1 MSPTTDRHD
10 AGADPARGGPVVFVL
25 DGDGI
30 VLRCTDGVL
39 DLIGRSADQVRGR
52 PMAEF
57 ATAPGP
63 WDRAAG
69 NPGSEP
75 VELRT
80 ALRHRDGTPVEVDAE
95 VLPLPAGGEARLLM
109 CAAPSAA
116 GGRRWTEDQSLIRAL
131 FGQSRIGLVIHD
143 TELRTTRANLGSEF
157 FGIPLPAKPWQ
168 HTPGRDLRSILVPED
183 AAAIEEQW
191 RRVLRTG
198 EAVIDWE
205 HSARRLK
212 APDQERVLS
221 SSAFRLEDSHGRAI
235 GVAAVFT
242 DITEQ
247 YTARRRLAL
256 LHAAAARLGQ
266 TLDITRNSEELT
278 RILVPDFADLAC
290 VDLVEKVIQGDDP
303 GAFSA
308 GTPLRRIAVAPADG
322 SWPAEMYQRGDSIHA
337 RDLESDALRD
347 GQAVLVPD
355 LADLGKRLAPDPAR
369 QRLLFP
375 EAAASALIVPLRARG
390 RVLGVLGLWRGRDR
404 LPFAVNDVPLAE
416 EVASRAA
423 LSVENSR
430 RYTSELRT
438 VETLQRS
445 LLPPAGVE
453 FTAAETAGTYVP
465 AGTAAGIGGSWYD
478 VIPLSSTR
486 VAFVIGDVAGHGL
499 GATATMGRLRTAVQT
514 LADLDLPPEELLT
527 HLDDLATRLAYT
539 EPQPDGSA
547 GGVVGASC
555 LYCVYDPVTGRCAM
569 ASAGHPPPILTS
581 AEGRTRHVDIK
592 PGPALG
598 VGGMPFEPVELHLGP
613 GSVLAFYT
621 NQLVAHDET
630 SSEGLTRRLRESL
643 HAAVKAG
650 GSPADIGRAAVDRV
664 LTEPAAD
671 DIALL
676 VARVRALPEG
686 ATVAW
691 RFTADPTVVGQA
703 RELVTAQLTAWG
715 LEEMAF
721 TTELIVSELVT
732 NAIRYAGSPI
742 GLRLIRDKT
751 LICEV
756 SDPSQTQPHLR
767 RARLTDEGGRGLF
780 LIAQLA
786 HRWGSRY
793 TPSGKT
799 IWTEQ
804 ALGAVPEIPLDVF

>member
-1 MSPTTDRHD
+1 
-10 AGADPARGGPVVFVL
+10 
-25 DGDGI
+25 
-30 VLRCTDGVL
+30 
-39 DLIGRSADQVRGR
+39 
-52 PMAEF
+52 MAELT
-57 ATAPGP
+57 TAPGL
-63 WDRAAG
+63 WDGAAG
-69 NPGSEP
+69 RSGPEP
-75 VELRT
+75 LEIRT
-80 ALRHRDGTPVEVDAE
+80 TLRHRDGTSVEVDAE
-95 VLPLPAGGEARLLM
+95 VLPLPAGGEARFLV
-109 CAAPSAA
+109 CAVPSAL
-116 GGRRWTEDQSLIRAL
+116 GRRWMEDQSLIRAL
-131 FGQSRIGLVIHD
+131 FDQSRIGLVVHD
-143 TELRTTRANLGSEF
+143 TELRTTRANLGPEF
-157 FGIPLPAKPWQ
+157 FGVPLATDPWR
-168 HTPGRDLRSILVPED
+168 HTPGQDLRAILVPED
-183 AAAIEEQW
+183 ADAIEEQW

-212 APDQERVLS
+212 APDQERILS
-221 SSAFRLEDSHGRAI
+221 SSAFRLEDRHGRAI

-242 DITEQ
+242 DVTEQ
-247 YTARRRLAL
+247 HTARRRLAL

-266 TLDITRNSEELT
+266 TLDTTRNSEELT

-290 VDLVEKVIQGDDP
+290 VDLVDKVIQGDDP
-303 GAFSA
+303 GVFST
-308 GTPLRRIAVAPADG
+308 GTPLRRIAVAPAG
-322 SWPAEMYQRGDSIHA
+322 TWPAETYQRGDPVYA
-337 RDLESDALRD
+337 RYLESDALRD
-347 GQAVLVPD
+347 GRAVLMPD
-355 LADLGKRLAPDPAR
+355 LADLREQLAPDLER

-404 LPFAVNDVPLAE
+404 LPFGVNDIPLAE

-430 RYTSELRT
+430 RYSSELRT

-445 LLPPAGVE
+445 LLPPAGAE

-555 LYCVYDPVTGRCAM
+555 MYCVYDPVTGRCAM

-581 AEGRTRHVDIK
+581 AEGRTRDVDLK

-598 VGGMPFEPVELHLGP
+598 VGGMPFEPAEFHLGP

-621 NQLVAHDET
+621 NQLVAHDKV

-676 VARVRALPEG
+676 VARVRALPDG
-686 ATVAW
+686 ATVTW

-703 RELVTAQLTAWG
+703 RELVAAQLSTWG

-742 GLRLIRDKT
+742 GLRLIKDKT

-804 ALGAVPEIPLDVF
+804 TPGGAPEIPLDLF

>member
-1 MSPTTDRHD
+1 VNPTTHHHD
-10 AGADPARGGPVVFVL
+10 ADSGPARGGAAAFVL
-25 DGDGI
+25 DGHGT
-30 VLRCTDGVL
+30 VLQCTATVL
-39 DLIGRSADQVRGR
+39 DLVGRPPEEVRGR
-52 PMAEF
+52 PM
-57 ATAPGP
+57 TDLVTGPGP
-63 WDRAAG
+63 WDRPLDH
-69 NPGSEP
+69 PGPEP

-95 VLPLPAGGEARLLM
+95 VLSLPVGGRARFLV
-109 CAAPSAA
+109 CAVPSAL
-116 GGRRWTEDQSLIRAL
+116 GQRWTEDQALIRAL
-131 FGQSRIGLVIHD
+131 FTQSRIGLVVHD
-143 TELRTTRANLGSEF
+143 TGLRTTRANLGPEF
-157 FGIPLPAKPWQ
+157 FGVPRAASPWA
-168 HTPGRDLRSILVPED
+168 HLPGRSLRAILVPED
-183 AAAIEEQW
+183 AEAVEERW
-191 RRVLRTG
+191 RRVLETG

-205 HSARRLK
+205 HSARRLY
-212 APDQERVLS
+212 APEQERVLS
-221 SSAFRLEDSHGRAI
+221 SSAFRLEDSHGRVI

-247 YTARRRLAL
+247 YAARRRLAL

-266 TLDITRNSEELT
+266 TLDVARNAVELT

-290 VDLVEKVIQGDDP
+290 VDLVEKVLRGQDP
-303 GAFSA
+303 GVFSP
-308 GTPLRRIAVAPADG
+308 GTPLRRIAVAAADG
-322 SWPAEMYQRGDSIHA
+322 AWPAGMYQRGDTVRA

-355 LADLGKRLAPDPAR
+355 MAALREQLAPDLER
-369 QRLLFP
+369 RRLTFP
-375 EAAASALIVPLRARG
+375 ESAASALVVPLHARG
-390 RVLGVLGLWRGRDR
+390 HVLGVLGLWRDGDR
-404 LPFAVNDVPLAE
+404 VPFGVNDVPLVE
-416 EVASRAA
+416 EIASRAA
-423 LSVENSR
+423 LSLENAR
-430 RYTSELRT
+430 RYTTELRT

-453 FTAAETAGTYVP
+453 FSAAETAGTYVP
-465 AGTAAGIGGSWYD
+465 AGTAAGVGGSWYD

-514 LADLDLPPEELLT
+514 LADLDLAPEELLT
-527 HLDDLATRLAYT
+527 HLDDLAVRLAST
-539 EPQPDGSA
+539 EPQSDGSA
-547 GGVVGASC
+547 GGVVGATC
-555 LYCVYDPVTGRCAM
+555 LYCVYDPITGRCVM
-569 ASAGHPPPILTS
+569 ASAGHPPPVLTS
-581 AEGRTRHVDIK
+581 AEGHTRCVDLK

-613 GSVLAFYT
+613 GSVLGFYT
-621 NQLVAHDET
+621 NELVAHAGD
-630 SSEGLTRRLRESL
+630 SSGDRMELLREGM
-643 HAAVKAG
+643 HAAAAAG
-650 GSPADIGRAAVDRV
+650 GSPADIGRAVVGHV
-664 LTEPAAD
+664 LSEAPAD
-671 DIALL
+671 DVALL

-691 RFTADPTVVGQA
+691 RFTADPTVVAQA
-703 RELVTAQLTAWG
+703 RELVTAQLAEWD
-715 LEEMAF
+715 LEEVAF

-742 GLRLIRDKT
+742 GVRLIRDRT

-804 ALGAVPEIPLDVF
+804 ALDAAPEIPLEAI